1 MFEIKYFTIQ
11 QTEYDVFCKLYLPTE
26 IEPLSVV
33 VGVHGFGGSKKS
45 AANDAL
51 AERLT
56 EQGSALLCFDF
67 PAHGQSNAA
76 DEMLRVDNCIRDL
89 LAVCDWAGSQFPDA
103 PLSIFA
109 TSFGGYITLLALDKI
124 KQLPEHLVLRTPAVR
139 MTKLFKDR
147 YLKEKFT
154 EYEENGSIICGYDR
168 KVRVPYS
175 FYQDLERNDASCVKL
190 PMPTLIIRAGR
201 DELVDPEDIDAFC
214 EGNSEVQLMDVP
226 TASHRFRRPWE
237 LEQLLDAAL
246 GFL

>member
-147 YLKEKFT
+147 YLKEKF
-154 EYEENGSIICGYDR
+154 YGIRR
-168 KVRVPYS
+168 KRQHY
-175 FYQDLERNDASCVKL
+175 LRL
-190 PMPTLIIRAGR
+190 
-201 DELVDPEDIDAFC
+201 
-214 EGNSEVQLMDVP
+214 
-226 TASHRFRRPWE
+226 
-237 LEQLLDAAL
+237 
-246 GFL
+246 